1 MKRTLLIALPMLVL
15 LALAGGGVWYYGQ
28 YRAVQ
33 QSLPLASGGE
43 LSISLPAGRP
53 PHRVLLALPADQLY
67 STEELAEL
75 AEAGHTRI
83 AQYAIAN
90 NASCESQRQRLDQAL
105 EQLGGADL
113 VAGSGPGAVLAWR
126 WLASQPSDQAKA
138 LSVDFNMKHPDC
150 NAVLPQEL
158 QHGHWRVAWNN
169 NPDDISARFVRGQ
182 PNTETLIGDYATSL
196 KDLLHAQ
203 LLRTLQASP
212 EALPV
217 VEVKA
222 AKPSDTVTL
231 FYSGDG
237 GWRDLDRDVAAEMAK
252 RGYSVV
258 GIDSLRYFW
267 QHKSPQQGAADLS
280 SLMQR
285 YRERWGGTRFVLIGY
300 SFGAD
305 VLPAFYNLLDDD
317 AKRQVSSIVLL
328 APARSASFEIE
339 VGGWFGKD
347 GKEAPTGPELMKLPA
362 AKVLCVYGAQENAES
377 GCTLPGMP
385 GEKLQ
390 LPGGHHYD
398 GDYPRLA
405 ELLLKA
411 ISQRL
416 PLSPKP

>member
-1 MKRTLLIALPMLVL
+1 MKRTLLIALPL
-15 LALAGGGVWYYGQ
+15 LAVLSLTGGGAWYYSQ

-43 LSISLPAGRP
+43 LNISLPAGRP

-67 STEELAEL
+67 SDAEL
-75 AEAGHTRI
+75 ADLAAAGQTRI
-83 AQYAIAN
+83 AQYAIAE
-90 NASCESQRQRLDQAL
+90 NASCEAQRQRLDQAL
-105 EQLGGADL
+105 EQFGGTDL

-158 QHGHWRVAWNN
+158 QHGHWLVAWNN
-169 NPDDISARFVRGQ
+169 NPDDSSARFVRGQ

-203 LLRTLQASP
+203 LLRTLQANP
-212 EALPV
+212 DALPV
-217 VEVKA
+217 VEVTA

-237 GWRDLDRDVAAEMAK
+237 GWRDLDRDVATELAK
-252 RGYSVV
+252 RDYPVV

-267 QHKSPQQGAADLS
+267 QHKSPEAGAADLAG
-280 SLMQR
+280 LMQT
-285 YRERWGGTRFVLIGY
+285 YREKWGAKRFVLIGF

-305 VLPAFYNLLDDD
+305 TLPAFYNRLDAADQQQVD
-317 AKRQVSSIVLL
+317 AIILL
-328 APARSASFEIE
+328 ALARSGSFEIE
-339 VGGWFGKD
+339 VQGWLGKD
-347 GKEAPTGPELMKLPA
+347 GKEAPTGPELLKLPA
-362 AKVLCVYGAQENAES
+362 AKVLCVYGVEEGPES
-377 GCTLPGMP
+377 GCTLPNIP
-385 GEKLQ
+385 GEMLQ

-398 GDYPRLA
+398 GDYPKLA
-405 ELLLKA
+405 ERLLQG
-411 ISQRL
+411 IQQRQQ
-416 PLSPKP
+416 SAAQ